1 MSHYIERHI
10 MIQRMLTIVFLISLL
25 TGMTYSQDNVKDL
38 EGVLEQKPNDVE
50 TLMKL
55 GKIYHDQGVAGNDDA
70 VDKGFACYDKVL
82 ALDPSNA
89 VALVYRG
96 SLWTLRA
103 RDAWWPFTKMKD
115 VDKGIDEMD
124 KAVDLAPDNVT
135 VRLVR
140 GINSVQLPSMF
151 HRLSIGL
158 KDFEYL
164 ISDAKFAGF
173 NPHLQS
179 TIYCWAGIAYNSDGQ
194 TAKAK
199 ELLQKAIAAD
209 PNSETARKAENE
221 LKKTS

>member
-1 MSHYIERHI
+1 
-10 MIQRMLTIVFLISLL
+10 MIQRVLAIIILALLFTGISR
-25 TGMTYSQDNVKDL
+25 TQDNAKYL

-70 VDKGFACYDKVL
+70 VDKGFACLDKVL
-82 ALDPSNA
+82 QIDPSNA
-89 VALVYRG
+89 AALVYRG

-115 VDKGIDEMD
+115 VDKGVDEMD

-151 HRLSIGL
+151 HRLPIAL
-158 KDFEYL
+158 KDFEYMM
-164 ISDAKFAGF
+164 SDARFAGF
-173 NPHLQS
+173 NPHLQA

-194 TAKAK
+194 TSKAK
-199 ELLQKAIAAD
+199 ELLQKAISVD

-221 LKKTS
+221 LKKSS

>member
-1 MSHYIERHI
+1 
-10 MIQRMLTIVFLISLL
+10 MIQRMFAIVFLAFLFTGISR
-25 TGMTYSQDNVKDL
+25 TQDNEKDL
-38 EGVLEQKPNDVE
+38 QGVLAQKPNDVE

-70 VDKGFACYDKVL
+70 VDKGFTCFDKIL
-82 ALDPSNA
+82 QIDPSNA

-115 VDKGIDEMD
+115 VDKGVDEMD
-124 KAVDLAPDNVT
+124 KAVDLAPDNIS

-140 GINSVQLPSMF
+140 GINSVNLPSMF
-151 HRLSIGL
+151 HRLPVAL
-158 KDFEYL
+158 KDFEYMM
-164 ISDAKFAGF
+164 SDAKFAGF
-173 NPHLQS
+173 NPHLQA
-179 TIYCWAGIAYNSDGQ
+179 TIYCWAGIAYNNDNQ

-199 ELLQKAIAAD
+199 ELLQKAISAD
-209 PNSETARKAENE
+209 PNSETAHKAENE

>member
-1 MSHYIERHI
+1 
-10 MIQRMLTIVFLISLL
+10 MIQRMFTIAFLTLFLAGIAH
-25 TGMTYSQDNVKDL
+25 TQDNVKDL

-55 GKIYHDQGVAGNDDA
+55 GKIYYDQGVAGNDDA
-70 VDKGFACYDKVL
+70 VDKGFTCFDKVL
-82 ALDPSNA
+82 QIDPSNA

-115 VDKGIDEMD
+115 VDKGVDEMD
-124 KAVDLAPDNVT
+124 KAVDLAPDNIS

-151 HRLSIGL
+151 RRLPIAL
-158 KDFEYL
+158 KDFEYMMN
-164 ISDAKFAGF
+164 DARFTGF

-179 TIYCWAGIAYNSDGQ
+179 TIFCWAGIAYNNDGQ
-194 TAKAK
+194 PAKAK
-199 ELLQKAIAAD
+199 ELLQKAVSAD

-221 LKKTS
+221 LKKIS

>member
-1 MSHYIERHI
+1 
-10 MIQRMLTIVFLISLL
+10 MLTIVILAFLFTGISR
-25 TGMTYSQDNVKDL
+25 TQDNVKDL

-70 VDKGFACYDKVL
+70 VDKGFACLDKVL
-82 ALDPSNA
+82 QIDPSNA
-89 VALVYRG
+89 VALAYRG

-124 KAVDLAPDNVT
+124 KAVDLAPDNIS

-151 HRLSIGL
+151 HRLPVAL

-164 ISDAKFAGF
+164 MNDTKFAGF

-179 TIYCWAGIAYNSDGQ
+179 TIYYWAGIAYNSDGQ

-199 ELLQKAIAAD
+199 ELLQKAVSAD
-209 PNSETARKAENE
+209 PNSDTAHKAENE
-221 LKKTS
+221 LKKSS

>member
-1 MSHYIERHI
+1 
-10 MIQRMLTIVFLISLL
+10 MIQRMLAIVFLAFLFTGISR
-25 TGMTYSQDNVKDL
+25 TQDNVKDL

-70 VDKGFACYDKVL
+70 VDKGFTCFDKIL
-82 ALDPSNA
+82 QIDPSIA

-115 VDKGIDEMD
+115 VDKGVDEMD
-124 KAVDLAPDNVT
+124 KAVDLAPDNIS

-140 GINSVQLPSMF
+140 GINSVNLPSMF
-151 HRLSIGL
+151 HRLPIAL
-158 KDFEYL
+158 KDFEYMM
-164 ISDAKFAGF
+164 SDARFAGF

-179 TIYCWAGIAYNSDGQ
+179 TIYCWAGIAYNSDNQ

-199 ELLQKAIAAD
+199 ELLQKAISAD

>member
-1 MSHYIERHI
+1 M
-10 MIQRMLTIVFLISLL
+10 MQRFFTIFFLALFF
-25 TGMTYSQDNVKDL
+25 TGVSRTQDNAKDL

-70 VDKGFACYDKVL
+70 VDKGFTCLDKVL
-82 ALDPSNA
+82 QIDPSNA
-89 VALVYRG
+89 IALAYRG

-124 KAVDLAPDNVT
+124 KAVDLAPDNIT

-151 HRLSIGL
+151 HRLPVAL
-158 KDFEYL
+158 KDFEHML
-164 ISDAKFAGF
+164 NDSRFTGF

-199 ELLQKAIAAD
+199 ELLQRAVSVD

-221 LKKTS
+221 LKKSS